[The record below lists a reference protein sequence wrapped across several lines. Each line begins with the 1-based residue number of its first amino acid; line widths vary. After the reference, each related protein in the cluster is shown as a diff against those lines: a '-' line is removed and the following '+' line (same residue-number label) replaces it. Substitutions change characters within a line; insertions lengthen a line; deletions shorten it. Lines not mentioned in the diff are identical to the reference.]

1 MSETQAQVHRKAVS
15 KNTYT
20 HDSQDKPVVP
30 EKVHVLFATIKDE
43 DEDVPDLLYDDDN
56 DSDNTVEHLD
66 QFNINTCQATQDPRV
81 LAGRKYK
88 KVDVRVRRVPGVF
101 PQEAT
106 VHRQFPNDPLENLP
120 PLPRRPPKFIPTSKL
135 TEERMKSIGIN
146 SQGFLWPEEEKLFQH
161 IILLNEDAMAFIQTD
176 RGTFKKSY
184 FTDYIIPTIEHI
196 PWSFKNIPIPPG
208 IKNDVMDLLK
218 EKIDA
223 GVYKQSQLSYRAR
236 WFCVPKKSGKL
247 RIVHD
252 LQPLNKVTIRDA
264 GLPPIVDDFVEPFA
278 GHQCYTVFDLFWGF
292 DGRKIHPKS

>member
-1 MSETQAQVHRKAVS
+1 MHHQSP
-15 KNTYT
+15 
-20 HDSQDKPVVP
+20 QDNVFAP
-30 EKVHVLFATIKDE
+30 EKIYVLFAVIKD
-43 DEDVPDLLYDDDN
+43 DLDDLPDLLYDDDN
-56 DSDNTVEHLD
+56 DNDNMAESIGQL
-66 QFNINTCQATQDPRV
+66 NINTYQDSQVPKV

-88 KVDVRVRRVPGVF
+88 KVDVRVKPVPGVF

-106 VHRQFPNDPLENLP
+106 VHRQFPNNPLENLP
-120 PLPRRPPKFIPTSKL
+120 PLPQRPPKFIPTSKL

-176 RGTFKKSY
+176 RGTFKKTY
-184 FTDYIIPTIEHI
+184 FTDYIIPTVEHI

-223 GVYKQSQLSYRAR
+223 GVYEPSQSSYHAR

-264 GLPPIVDDFVEPFA
+264 GLPPILDDFVEPFA
-278 GHQCYTVFDLFWGF
+278 GHQCYTVFDLF
-292 DGRKIHPKS
+292 